1 MNEQETGVAAREG
14 GDLPALAMW
23 PAGTPYPPAV
33 TVAAS
38 CVACGVGW
46 RIHRDLC
53 GFRLRCRCGAW
64 VDVPRLVVAPPT
76 VAPPTVAPRKA
87 IAPREEIAPRPAA
100 TPAATHP
107 PRAVDAEAELA
118 AIHLRPFEE
127 SRRLRGRTILECVLL
142 TAAFL
147 VPSLVLRLA
156 VAPHDVPRWMPVA
169 STAASLLVLLVYR
182 GARRDVAV
190 GWTEP
195 RLRYWFEASAVMVG
209 AVLLA
214 LVYESLL
221 RSSFPQLGGD
231 WIAAVREQTGLGLA
245 FFTIAFCPG
254 LFEELAFR
262 GLIQVRMTRLLGAT
276 QGLLVTA
283 ALFAIAHGPQL
294 GLPLQAGL
302 GLYLC
307 SLRARSGSIMPC
319 VLVHLGYNGALVVL
333 H

>member
-1 MNEQETGVAAREG
+1 VNEPETGVAAREG

-38 CVACGVGW
+38 CGACGIGW

-64 VDVPRLVVAPPT
+64 VDVPRLPVAPPT
-76 VAPPTVAPRKA
+76 VAPPTVAPRKP
-87 IAPREEIAPRPAA
+87 IALREEIAGQPRRRGSAARRRRRSGLAASLAALRGVAPAA
-100 TPAATHP
+100 RAHHPRMRAA
-107 PRAVDAEAELA
+107 
-118 AIHLRPFEE
+118 
-127 SRRLRGRTILECVLL
+127 
-142 TAAFL
+142 TAAFPQL
-147 VPSLVLRLA
+147 VSWCGSRGRARRTTSALDA
-156 VAPHDVPRWMPVA
+156 VA
-169 STAASLLVLLVYR
+169 STAASLLVALPSTA
-182 GARRDVAV
+182 ARAAAIAS
-190 GWTEP
+190 WTS
-195 RLRYWFEASAVMVG
+195 RARFTGSEASAVMGG

-214 LVYESLL
+214 LDLRSLL
-221 RSSFPQLGGD
+221 TAAPAVRRRR
-231 WIAAVREQTGLGLA
+231 IAEVREQTGPGLA
-245 FFTIAFCPG
+245 LFTIALCPG
-254 LFEELAFR
+254 IFEELAFR

-283 ALFAIAHGPQL
+283 GLFAIAHGPQL

-307 SLRARSGSIMPC
+307 SLRARSGSIMPGI
-319 VLVHLGYNGALVVL
+319 LVHLGYNGALVLL

>member
-1 MNEQETGVAAREG
+1 VNEEKSGAAARTD
-14 GDLPALAMW
+14 GDLPALAVW
-23 PAGTPYPPAV
+23 PAGTTYPEAM
-33 TVAAS
+33 TVAAR
-38 CVACGVGW
+38 CDACGVRW
-46 RIHRDLC
+46 RIHRDLG
-53 GFRLRCRCGAW
+53 GFRLRCRCCAW
-64 VDVPRLVVAPPT
+64 IDVPRNPEEPPAAPQERTARNERVALHEQIALRPPAPP
-76 VAPPTVAPRKA
+76 APTG
-87 IAPREEIAPRPAA
+87 
-100 TPAATHP
+100 P
-107 PRAVDAEAELA
+107 PRTVDADPELA

-127 SRRLRGRTILECVLL
+127 TRRLRGRTILECVLL
-142 TAAFL
+142 AAAFL
-147 VPSLVLRLA
+147 VPPLVLQFA
-156 VAPHDVPRWMPVA
+156 VAPHDVPRLLPIA

-209 AVLLA
+209 AVLVALAYEA
-214 LVYESLL
+214 LVRSFVPES
-221 RSSFPQLGGD
+221 GGD
-231 WIAAVREQTGLGLA
+231 WIAEVREQTGPGLA
-245 FFTIAFCPG
+245 LFTIALCPG
-254 LFEELAFR
+254 IFEELAFR

-307 SLRARSGSIMPC
+307 SLRARSGSILPGI
-319 VLVHLGYNGALVVL
+319 LVHLGYNGALVLL

>member
-1 MNEQETGVAAREG
+1 VNEEESGVAARTD
-14 GDLPALAMW
+14 GDLPALAVW
-23 PAGTPYPPAV
+23 PAGTTYPEAV
-33 TVAAS
+33 TVAAR
-38 CVACGVGW
+38 CDACGAHW
-46 RIHRDLC
+46 RIHRDLG

-64 VDVPRLVVAPPT
+64 VDVPRLPAAPPAAPQERT
-76 VAPPTVAPRKA
+76 ARNERVALHEQSAPRTA
-87 IAPREEIAPRPAA
+87 
-100 TPAATHP
+100 
-107 PRAVDAEAELA
+107 DADAELA

-127 SRRLRGRTILECVLL
+127 TRRLRGRTILECVLL
-142 TAAFL
+142 AAAFL
-147 VPSLVLRLA
+147 VPPLVLQFA
-156 VAPHDVPRWMPVA
+156 VAPHDVPRLLPIA

-209 AVLLA
+209 AVVVALAYEA
-214 LVYESLL
+214 LV
-221 RSSFPQLGGD
+221 RSFVPQRGGD
-231 WIAAVREQTGLGLA
+231 WIAAVREQTGPGLA
-245 FFTIAFCPG
+245 LFTIALCPG
-254 LFEELAFR
+254 IFEELAFR

-319 VLVHLGYNGALVVL
+319 VLVHLGYNGALVLL